1 MSNNNEKHDLELSA
15 RTGPAISRITPPA
28 KPDPLLEELQVL
40 LLEGRYFC
48 FDKHEAKRRKG
59 TYVYRDGLREL
70 IISVDPRVGHP
81 SILAYKMLQAVFRKV
96 TLEGKPYPDTVA
108 FGVREL
114 GRLVGRDAAFGGQDS
129 QALYQAILQ
138 LQDTKIVLALY
149 DKDGKQHRSYRFALI
164 GSSGFVAGGEA
175 RSPSRLKAVSLR
187 LDPVIMASMRENH
200 FAIFN
205 WERIGGLEAL
215 TAALYKR
222 LYYHFSNL
230 FQEVVGRRDLVF
242 KKRYPDV
249 CAQWLGGLKPERF
262 KSRIEQQLSS
272 HFRELVN
279 CGLLRS
285 VTIERTVDGADFN
298 LVFRP
303 GSGFFVDYETFYLGG
318 KARQLQF
325 VQSADAA
332 NINTPLSLTAHFYRR
347 LHKTDSHIFNEPDV
361 EYMRQLLVQLS
372 EVEVRDLIDFAIEK
386 APTTRFSM
394 KNIKALG
401 VFLPEW
407 QAERTKRQQRIERQR
422 AEAEA
427 SRQEQLKLEYS
438 RYIDAKVHA
447 YLEQR
452 SSEEMDQIKALVEE
466 QVKDS
471 LPAMLGINR
480 HRAERRIALA
490 RIDVP
495 SFDSWLGNRL

>member
-1 MSNNNEKHDLELSA
+1 MTNNNENLESEK
-15 RTGPAISRITPPA
+15 GVGFEPVVGRITPSA

-70 IISVDPRVGHP
+70 VIDVDPRVGHP

-114 GRLVGRDAAFGGQDS
+114 GRLVGRDAVFGGQDS

-149 DKDGKQHRSYRFALI
+149 DKDGKQHRSYRFSLV
-164 GSSGFVAGGEA
+164 GSSGFVASGEA

-242 KKRYPDV
+242 KKLYPDV
-249 CAQWLGGLKPERF
+249 RAQWLGGLKPERF
-262 KSRIEQQLSS
+262 KSRIEQQLSP
-272 HFRELVN
+272 HFRELVR

-285 VTIERTVDGADFN
+285 VTIERTVDDTDFN
-298 LVFRP
+298 LVFRR
-303 GSGFFVDYETFYLGG
+303 VIW
-318 KARQLQF
+318 RC
-325 VQSADAA
+325 
-332 NINTPLSLTAHFYRR
+332 
-347 LHKTDSHIFNEPDV
+347 
-361 EYMRQLLVQLS
+361 
-372 EVEVRDLIDFAIEK
+372 
-386 APTTRFSM
+386 
-394 KNIKALG
+394 
-401 VFLPEW
+401 
-407 QAERTKRQQRIERQR
+407 
-422 AEAEA
+422 
-427 SRQEQLKLEYS
+427 
-438 RYIDAKVHA
+438 
-447 YLEQR
+447 
-452 SSEEMDQIKALVEE
+452 
-466 QVKDS
+466 
-471 LPAMLGINR
+471 
-480 HRAERRIALA
+480 
-490 RIDVP
+490 
-495 SFDSWLGNRL
+495 